1 MEVFTFY
8 IGDIL
13 HSFSFKDGFKKARKA
28 HGFTQQS
35 FADKFGISVETVK
48 NWEQGRNVPELDT
61 IKKLCQLFE
70 CNMDY
75 LFNNITCKTHDAQFI
90 QNTTGLSTESINRIS
105 CNNNHFLDVLISSND
120 YYEIDSLFSQLEN
133 TIHFFNSCYESLKQC
148 EKKAENLKIES
159 HEYKENDKL
168 YFDLLHSSQR
178 WAAEQTSNIYMMGIL
193 FGKIL
198 DEYKKN
204 NLQTSEE
211 T

>member
-1 MEVFTFY
+1 M
-8 IGDIL
+8 GDIL
-13 HSFSFKDGFKKARKA
+13 YSFSFKDGFKKARKT

-75 LFNNITCKTHDAQFI
+75 LFSNISCKTHDAQFI
-90 QNTTGLSTESINRIS
+90 QNTTGLSAESVRRIS
-105 CNNNHFLDVLISSND
+105 CRDNHFLDTLISSND
-120 YYEIDSLFSQLEN
+120 FYEIDSLFSQLEN
-133 TIHFFNSCYESLKQC
+133 TIRFFNSCYEELKQC
-148 EKKAENLKIES
+148 EKRADKLECKS
-159 HEYKENDKL
+159 TEYKENDRL

-204 NLQTSEE
+204 NILNLEE
-211 T
+211 S